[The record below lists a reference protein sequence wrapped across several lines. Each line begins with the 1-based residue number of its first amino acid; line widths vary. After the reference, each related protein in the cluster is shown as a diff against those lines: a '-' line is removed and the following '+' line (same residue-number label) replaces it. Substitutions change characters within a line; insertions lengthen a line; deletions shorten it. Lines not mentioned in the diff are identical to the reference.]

1 MFKSKKG
8 FLLRDVVITGL
19 LFTGI
24 IALFVIGLTSISI
37 NYDRTDLVN
46 EQFNKNFNKLNDLTS
61 GQSGLDTSRS
71 QLTNAS
77 GLQLLGNFDIAFQ
90 STWTVFALVWGTV
103 DLYASMGSNI
113 VSTFTF
119 IPAVVIKVLLYIL
132 VSILVAYII
141 FNLISSITRGR
152 V

>member
-1 MFKSKKG
+1 MFKSKKS

-46 EQFNKNFNKLNDLTS
+46 EQFNNNFNKLNDLTS
-61 GQSGLDTSRS
+61 GQSGLEASRS

-77 GLQLLGNFDIAFQ
+77 GLQLLGNFDVAFQ

-152 V
+152 I